1 MVQQVCPNCLKP
13 GPTALQLVFSK
24 LAWDRLEE
32 LGQAIVPIGTP
43 ICVTCM
49 KEFREV
55 LIDEGISATYT
66 FSVYIFIPD
75 KLAYRPS
82 CHPR

>member
-1 MVQQVCPNCLKP
+1 MLQQVCPNCRKP
-13 GPTALQLVFSK
+13 GPIVFSQPYSK

-55 LIDEGISATYT
+55 LIDEGISAT
-66 FSVYIFIPD
+66 
-75 KLAYRPS
+75 
-82 CHPR
+82 